1 MYRFV
6 VFYSSGLI
14 NISKQME
21 RNKYAMYRNKIKRVI
36 AIVMSLCGIICLS
49 WLYLLIVI
57 AIKIFSSEKNKKNGD
72 F

>member
-1 MYRFV
+1 
-6 VFYSSGLI
+6 
-14 NISKQME
+14 ME